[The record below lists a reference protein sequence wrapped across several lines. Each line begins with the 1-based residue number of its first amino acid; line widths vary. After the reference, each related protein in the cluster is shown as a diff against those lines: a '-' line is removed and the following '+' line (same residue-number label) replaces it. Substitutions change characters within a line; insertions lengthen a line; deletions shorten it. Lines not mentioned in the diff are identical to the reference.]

1 MNFDQSMLL
10 CSVFIPMIATLLLG
24 ICKRDDLAVKIA
36 YVGFGLPC
44 IIGIYLFFRFDPSI
58 EGIISPFSL
67 QTGLHEINVSFHL
80 GLNGVS
86 SPLFMMAGIVGFG
99 AGLAAIYSGC
109 ERLKLYLALL
119 LFMHR
124 GLWGSSPV

>member
-10 CSVFIPMIATLLLG
+10 CSVFIPMIASLTLLLG

-58 EGIISPFSL
+58 EGYNFAILFAE
-67 QTGLHEINVSFHL
+67 TGLHEINVSFHL
-80 GLNGVS
+80 GLNGGLFTFVYDGWNRWFWSWS
-86 SPLFMMAGIVGFG
+86 SGHIFWL
-99 AGLAAIYSGC
+99 
-109 ERLKLYLALL
+109 
-119 LFMHR
+119 
-124 GLWGSSPV
+124 

>member
-1 MNFDQSMLL
+1 MNFDQSMLF
-10 CSVFIPMIATLLLG
+10 CSVFIPMIASLTLLLG

-58 EGIISPFSL
+58 EGYNFAILFAE
-67 QTGLHEINVSFHL
+67 TGLHEINVSFHL

-99 AGLAAIYSGC
+99 AGLAAIHSGC
-109 ERLKLYLALL
+109 DRLKLYLA
-119 LFMHR
+119 
-124 GLWGSSPV
+124 